1 MFIFALANLKFA
13 FDIHNDMSNTQF
25 NINNIIEVVDGTTMS
40 PVKNSVIEEF
50 LIDSR
55 LLGNSVKTLF
65 FAIKTDK
72 NNGHKYIEGLFAKG
86 VRNFI
91 VTETELIPENIIDEA
106 NVIVVG
112 DAVIALQTLAAN
124 YRSHIDYPI
133 LGITGSNGKTIV
145 KEWLYQLLTPEMNV
159 YRSPKSFNSQIGV
172 ALSILGLPLHA
183 QLGII
188 EAGISQ
194 KGEMERLEKMIRPT
208 MGIITNI
215 GTAHLQ
221 NFESADEMTE
231 EKIKL
236 FKNSEVIFY
245 SSDYH
250 NIKQAL
256 EKAYPN
262 KRLIGWSPEYSKEKI
277 KDFANLFG
285 NPASVENISH
295 CLAFIDFFIY
305 NIPNL
310 EKRLSEIVP
319 LEMRLELKDGINN
332 SLIINDSYSL
342 DIKSFQIAVGELM
355 QQNRLP
361 SRSVIVSD
369 FVESEESDDVLY
381 NEVADI
387 INNHDINQI
396 FLVGTK
402 ITTYADKFN
411 CQTYCYLS
419 TDDFINRFNSALFI
433 NQAVLLKGA
442 RNFHFERIGN
452 ILQQKEH
459 DTVLEIN
466 VDTILNNLSIVRN
479 KVKPQTKL
487 LVMVKAFSYGSG
499 SVEIASILQSQ
510 KVDYLAVAIVDEGI
524 ELRQAGITLPIV
536 VMNPGTS
543 ALSAMI
549 KFHLEPEVYSIR
561 KLKRICELARQ
572 LNNPGDRLN
581 IHVKVD
587 TGMHRLG
594 FTEEQIPELLQ
605 TLKDNSEYIHVSSIF
620 SHLACADM
628 ADRYDFTMGQIH
640 RFESMSMQIESGIG
654 YRTIKHIL
662 NSYGIALFTDY
673 QFDMV
678 RLGIGLYGAEEN
690 LNRIMNL
697 QPALKL
703 KAVVSQVRK
712 VPKGEGVGYG
722 QTWTAQR
729 DSEIAILP
737 IGYADGFF
745 LSLSNSGVEVYIR
758 RRYAP
763 IVGRVCMDMCF
774 ADVTGMGVEEGDEV
788 EIFGEHAPLSKLAAA
803 AHTIPYEIISTLSQR
818 IKRIYYQ

>member
-1 MFIFALANLKFA
+1 MFIFAVANLKFA
-13 FDIHNDMSNTQF
+13 FDFHNDMSNTQF
-25 NINNIIEVVDGTTMS
+25 YINNIIEVVDGTPMS

-72 NNGHKYIEGLFAKG
+72 NNGHKYIEGLFGKG

-194 KGEMERLEKMIRPT
+194 KGEMERLEEMIRPT

-221 NFESADEMTE
+221 NFQSADEMIN
-231 EKIKL
+231 EKIIL

-245 SSDYH
+245 SSDYS

-256 EKAYPN
+256 ERAYPN

-295 CLAFIDFFIY
+295 CLAFIDLFIY

-342 DIKSFQIAVGELM
+342 DIKSFQIAIGELM

-361 SRSVIVSD
+361 SKSVIVSD
-369 FVESEESDDVLY
+369 FVESDESEDALY

-387 INNHDINQI
+387 INNHEINQI

-402 ITTYADKFN
+402 ITTYADKFD

-442 RNFHFERIGN
+442 RSFHFERIGN

-594 FTEEQIPELLQ
+594 FTEEQIPELLL
-605 TLKDNSEYIHVSSIF
+605 TLKENSEYIHVSSIF

-628 ADRYDFTMGQIH
+628 PDRNDFTMGQIH
-640 RFESMSMQIESGIG
+640 RFESMSMQIEKG
-654 YRTIKHIL
+654 YL
-662 NSYGIALFTDY
+662 PGSS
-673 QFDMV
+673 
-678 RLGIGLYGAEEN
+678 
-690 LNRIMNL
+690 
-697 QPALKL
+697 PA
-703 KAVVSQVRK
+703 
-712 VPKGEGVGYG
+712 
-722 QTWTAQR
+722 
-729 DSEIAILP
+729 
-737 IGYADGFF
+737 
-745 LSLSNSGVEVYIR
+745 
-758 RRYAP
+758 
-763 IVGRVCMDMCF
+763 
-774 ADVTGMGVEEGDEV
+774 
-788 EIFGEHAPLSKLAAA
+788 
-803 AHTIPYEIISTLSQR
+803 
-818 IKRIYYQ
+818 IYFNTC

>member
-1 MFIFALANLKFA
+1 MLFLHLIFI
-13 FDIHNDMSNTQF
+13 NDMSNTRF
-25 NINNIIEVVDGTTMS
+25 NINNIIEVVDGTPMS

-72 NNGHKYIEGLFAKG
+72 DNGHKYIEGLFTKG

-91 VTETELIPENIIDEA
+91 VTETDLIPENIIDEA
-106 NVIVVG
+106 NVIVVV

-221 NFESADEMTE
+221 NFESANEMTE

-369 FVESEESDDVLY
+369 FVESEESDDALY

-411 CQTYCYLS
+411 CQTYCYLN

-605 TLKDNSEYIHVSSIF
+605 TLKDNSEYIH
-620 SHLACADM
+620 D
-628 ADRYDFTMGQIH
+628 
-640 RFESMSMQIESGIG
+640 
-654 YRTIKHIL
+654 
-662 NSYGIALFTDY
+662 
-673 QFDMV
+673 
-678 RLGIGLYGAEEN
+678 
-690 LNRIMNL
+690 
-697 QPALKL
+697 
-703 KAVVSQVRK
+703 
-712 VPKGEGVGYG
+712 
-722 QTWTAQR
+722 
-729 DSEIAILP
+729 
-737 IGYADGFF
+737 
-745 LSLSNSGVEVYIR
+745 
-758 RRYAP
+758 
-763 IVGRVCMDMCF
+763 
-774 ADVTGMGVEEGDEV
+774 
-788 EIFGEHAPLSKLAAA
+788 
-803 AHTIPYEIISTLSQR
+803 
-818 IKRIYYQ
+818 